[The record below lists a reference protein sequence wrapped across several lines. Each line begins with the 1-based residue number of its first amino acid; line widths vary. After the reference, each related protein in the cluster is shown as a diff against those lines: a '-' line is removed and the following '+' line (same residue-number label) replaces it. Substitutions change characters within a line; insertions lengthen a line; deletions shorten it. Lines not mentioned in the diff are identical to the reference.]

1 MAASS
6 RPFQSQTVTRWL
18 AGYRQF
24 AQGAERWLRQG
35 RTALLWG
42 VQVALYPAYVGFQSL
57 RSLSRRLQATQP
69 WQKVI
74 AWLTGQSPQA
84 LPSSVDTPIRALLS
98 IIQPQAVRRPGRL
111 RFVDQHGQFLR
122 QSRAENV
129 LTNGQWHRLPLQ
141 EPVRGVASNL
151 NTRQLVLV
159 TADNSIFDQL
169 TADQQARLHRAIV
182 LLLAEYAAMG
192 WRQRRQ
198 QQLQSPSLP
207 LPAAESTQWWPVQW
221 LHQLMRWMQTGPLAM
236 TTNLFGEARVKPTVQ
251 TVFRNLPT
259 PLPPATGGVGQS
271 HWADNCWILTQK
283 RQGTIQSP
291 LQTVAHSVPALS
303 KSQATVVEVG
313 NSKITVQAGSS
324 VTAKANASKGIDEL
338 QEWQSLPVA
347 TGPSP
352 QALPSDNTIEAQVT
366 LVNYVDHPLVLV
378 LRWLDACIYAAE
390 NWLRRVWQWWLSHL

>member
-1 MAASS
+1 
-6 RPFQSQTVTRWL
+6 
-18 AGYRQF
+18 
-24 AQGAERWLRQG
+24 
-35 RTALLWG
+35 
-42 VQVALYPAYVGFQSL
+42 
-57 RSLSRRLQATQP
+57 LQATQP

-98 IIQPQAVRRPGRL
+98 IIQPQAVRRPGKL
-111 RFVDQHGQFLR
+111 RFVDRHGQFLR
-122 QSRAENV
+122 QSRAESV

-141 EPVRGVASNL
+141 GSVRGVASEL

-221 LHQLMRWMQTGPLAM
+221 LHQLMGWMQTSPLAM
-236 TTNLFGEARVKPTVQ
+236 TTNLFGEACVKPTVQ
-251 TVFRNLPT
+251 MTPIDLST
-259 PLPPATGGVGQS
+259 PLTPATGGFGQS
-271 HWADNCWILTQK
+271 HWADNGWILTQK
-283 RQGTIQSP
+283 RQGIIQARAYSTSAFP
-291 LQTVAHSVPALS
+291 KPQPA
-303 KSQATVVEVG
+303 AVEV
-313 NSKITVQAGSS
+313 NNPEITIQAGSS
-324 VTAKANASKGIDEL
+324 VTAAKATASKGIGEL
-338 QEWQSLPVA
+338 QEQQSSSMAV
-347 TGPSP
+347 GPSS
-352 QALPSDNTIEAQVT
+352 QALPSADTIEAQVT
-366 LVNYVDHPLVLV
+366 LVNYLDHPLVLV

-390 NWLRRVWQWWLSHL
+390 TWLRRVWQWLLSHL